1 MSNEKVIEVTGC
13 QVVILLASVK
23 GGRKPPVG
31 GFVPSSRRKRGALQL
46 PICTPLDVSVK
57 VKGSPA
63 EQQAAGARAR
73 QPSPV

>member
-1 MSNEKVIEVTGC
+1 MKNEEMIEITGC

-23 GGRKPPVG
+23 GGRKPPAG
-31 GFVPSSRRKRGALQL
+31 GFAPSSRRKRGALQL
-46 PICTPLDVSVK
+46 PICTFLDVRVK
-57 VKGSPA
+57 VKCSPA